1 MKKLKDIREGQA
13 LMIDSESTINYYIRG
28 ESSNGRVHVK
38 CYTADH
44 KRYSWLDRHL
54 LRSKKVIMIKLQ
66 A

>member
-1 MKKLKDIREGQA
+1 MTEEMKELKDIREGRA
-13 LMIDSESTINYYIRG
+13 LMIESESTINYYIRG
-28 ESSNGRVHVK
+28 ENK

-54 LRSKKVIMIKLQ
+54 LRSKKVMMIKLQ